1 VTDLQLQKQLK
12 NEVLIKW
19 NSDINQLLN
28 MIKRNDKT
36 ALKVLYDETNGK
48 LLGIIIRIIHDRYE
62 AEECLQEVFV
72 KIWKQAD
79 KYSGAGSAWGWL
91 CVLTRN
97 AALDQLR
104 RLRAHPHIS
113 TDDDDNSLLSTLFNE
128 EDLNQEHSIRSCLSR
143 LKEQPRQAILLS
155 FIHGYSHGELSAQ
168 LNTPLGTI
176 KAWVRR
182 GLQELKTCL
191 A

>member
-1 VTDLQLQKQLK
+1 VTKPSSGKTKMDDS
-12 NEVLIKW
+12 LIQW
-19 NSDINQLLN
+19 HSEINQLLHRL
-28 MIKRNDKT
+28 KRQDKS
-36 ALKVLYDETNGK
+36 ALKTLYDETNGK
-48 LLGIIIRIIHDRYE
+48 LLGIIMRIIYDRHE
-62 AEECLQEVFV
+62 AEECLQDVFI
-72 KIWKQAD
+72 KIWEQAN

-104 RLRAHPHIS
+104 RLQAHPHIS
-113 TDDDDNSLLSTLFNE
+113 SDDDSSVLNSLFE
-128 EDLNQEHSIRSCLSR
+128 EQDLNQQHSIKRCLSK

-155 FIHGYSHGELSAQ
+155 FIHGYSHGELSTQ
-168 LNTPLGTI
+168 LDTPLGTI

-182 GLQELKTCL
+182 GLQELKLCL

>member
-1 VTDLQLQKQLK
+1 MTDLQLQKQLK

>member
-1 VTDLQLQKQLK
+1 MTDLQLQKQLK
-12 NEVLIKW
+12 NEVFIKW
-19 NSDINQLLN
+19 NSDINQLLT

-36 ALKVLYDETNGK
+36 ALKVLYDEANGK
-48 LLGIIIRIIHDRYE
+48 LLGIIMRIIHDRYE

-72 KIWKQAD
+72 KIWEQAD
-79 KYSGAGSAWGWL
+79 KYSGTGSAWGWL

-113 TDDDDNSLLSTLFNE
+113 TDDHDNTLLNTLFNE
-128 EDLNQEHSIRSCLSR
+128 EDLNQEHSIQRCLSR

-182 GLQELKTCL
+182 GLLELKTCL

>member
-12 NEVLIKW
+12 TEVLIKW
-19 NSDINQLLN
+19 NSDINQLLT

-36 ALKVLYDETNGK
+36 ALKVLYDEANGK
-48 LLGIIIRIIHDRYE
+48 LLGIIMRIVHDRYE

-72 KIWKQAD
+72 KIWEQAD
-79 KYSGAGSAWGWL
+79 KYSGTGSAWGWL

-113 TDDDDNSLLSTLFNE
+113 TDDHDNTLLNTLFNE
-128 EDLNQEHSIRSCLSR
+128 EDLNQEHSIQRCLSR

-182 GLQELKTCL
+182 GLLELKTCL

>member
-1 VTDLQLQKQLK
+1 MTDLQLQKQLK

-19 NSDINQLLN
+19 NSDINQLLT

-36 ALKVLYDETNGK
+36 ALKVLYDEANGK
-48 LLGIIIRIIHDRYE
+48 LLGIIMRIIHDRYE

-72 KIWKQAD
+72 KIWEQAD
-79 KYSGAGSAWGWL
+79 KYSGTGSAWGWL

-113 TDDDDNSLLSTLFNE
+113 TDDHDNTLLNTLFNE
-128 EDLNQEHSIRSCLSR
+128 EDLNQEHSIRRCLSR

>member
-1 VTDLQLQKQLK
+1 MTDLQLQKQLK
-12 NEVLIKW
+12 TEVLIKW
-19 NSDINQLLN
+19 NSDINQLLT

-36 ALKVLYDETNGK
+36 ALKVLYDEANGK
-48 LLGIIIRIIHDRYE
+48 LLGIIMRIIHDRYE

-72 KIWKQAD
+72 KIWEQAD
-79 KYSGAGSAWGWL
+79 KYSGTGSAWGWL

-97 AALDQLR
+97 VALDQLR

-113 TDDDDNSLLSTLFNE
+113 TDDHDNTLLNTLFNE
-128 EDLNQEHSIRSCLSR
+128 EDLNQEHSIRRCLSR

-182 GLQELKTCL
+182 GLLELKTCL